1 MTFRRFVLYAILLIF
16 IVLLFILIP
25 RTAPW
30 KAGLSRFKPVSISFA
45 YCSTNEDTE
54 ALINEMVE
62 RFNRSVGK
70 DVGIVVEAR
79 NYKSIDYYSSLVSD
93 YIVGGVTNA
102 KISDINMVNYET
114 AYLAKT
120 MNRIASIDD
129 YLEAEEL
136 SEFITGY
143 LERGRYTSDSKR
155 FVFPMSNDTKII
167 YVNNVQW
174 ERFKEANP
182 EYDESVFETWED
194 LVEVSMRYYD
204 WTDSLTPD
212 IEGDGKA
219 FLAFDS
225 LSDYIFTSSNQLMN
239 SIIQPGHK
247 EVRINLDKRALYR
260 LWEPVYKGFIYGGI
274 SIQRREN
281 KPELMTN
288 GEIVCYIGST
298 KDVDEFPLAFIF
310 MDKVGETKLKVYD
323 FPTFRNQR
331 KVSPMEGEGVIV
343 LKSDSKKEFACFFF
357 LDWLVT
363 QNEYV
368 QMCYNEMVMP
378 VKHDSFY
385 CEYATTLVEN
395 GLKAKEAM
403 KKHRAIVFEAASQQV
418 LEGEPYAPVAF
429 SKSHMFKQ
437 EVEDSFYD
445 NVFAG
450 IMEVDRLIEKGHD
463 RKVSVEQVLSN
474 DLFEIWFQRVKNIA
488 ERY

>member
-1 MTFRRFVLYAILLIF
+1 MTFRRFALYAILLIF
-16 IVLLFILIP
+16 IVLLFVLIP

-30 KAGLSRFKPVSISFA
+30 KAGLSRFNPVSISFA
-45 YCSTNEDTE
+45 YCSNSEDVEKLT
-54 ALINEMVE
+54 NEMVE
-62 RFNRSVGK
+62 RFNKSVGK

-79 NYKSIDYYSSLVSD
+79 NYKSVDYYSSLVSD
-93 YIVGGVTNA
+93 FLVGGITNA
-102 KISDINMVNYET
+102 DISDINMVNYET

-120 MNRIASIDD
+120 MNKIASIDD
-129 YLEAEEL
+129 YLEEEEL
-136 SEFITGY
+136 SEYIRGY

-155 FVFPMSNDTKII
+155 FVFPINNDTKVI

-174 ERFKEANP
+174 ERFKQANP
-182 EYDESVFETWED
+182 GYDESVFETWES

-219 FLAFDS
+219 FIAFDS

-281 KPELMTN
+281 KSELMTS
-288 GEIVCYIGST
+288 GDIVCYIAST
-298 KDVDEFPLAFIF
+298 KNVDEFPLAFMF
-310 MDKVGETKLKVYD
+310 MNKVGETKLRVYD
-323 FPTFRNQR
+323 FPTFNNQR
-331 KVSPMEGEGVIV
+331 KVSPMEGDGLIV
-343 LKSDSKKEFACFFF
+343 LKSDSKKEFACFYF

-363 QNEYV
+363 QDEYV
-368 QMCYNEMVMP
+368 QICYDEMVMP
-378 VKHDSFY
+378 VKHDSHY
-385 CEYATTLVEN
+385 SEYAITLVEN
-395 GLKAKEAM
+395 GQKAKEAM

-429 SKSHMFKQ
+429 SKSSKFMQ

-450 IMEVDRLIEKGHD
+450 IMEVDRLTEKGYD
-463 RKVSVEQVLSN
+463 RRDSVEQVASN
-474 DLFEIWFQRVKNIA
+474 ELFEIWYQSLKSIA
-488 ERY
+488 EKY